1 MVKHNRGNTYWN
13 DICLLRTH
21 CHTHSRKYGW
31 KEGILESK
39 RVARRH
45 VGAPVYLT
53 EKGGWVDAG
62 LGKVAR

>member
-1 MVKHNRGNTYWN
+1 M
-13 DICLLRTH
+13 ICVYSVLIVILIAE
-21 CHTHSRKYGW
+21 KYGW

-39 RVARRH
+39 RVARTH

-62 LGKVAR
+62 LGKVGR